1 MDGVSILRELENL
14 ADELD
19 LDIRYE
25 AIDGSGGLCR
35 VGDKRCLILNRSSSL
50 NELVRV
56 LSLALSRFPLE
67 DVFIN
72 PHVRE
77 LLQERAGRS
86 LLKAS

>member
-1 MDGVSILRELENL
+1 MDDVSVLRELENL
-14 ADELD
+14 ADEFNLE
-19 LDIRYE
+19 IRYE
-25 AIDGSGGLCR
+25 TIEGSGGLCR
-35 VGDKRCLILNRSSSL
+35 VGDRRCLILNRSSSP
-50 NELVRV
+50 NQLVRV

-67 DVFIN
+67 DVFVN

>member
-1 MDGVSILRELENL
+1 MDDVSVLRELENL
-14 ADELD
+14 ADEFG

-25 AIDGSGGLCR
+25 TIDGSGGLCR
-35 VGDKRCLILNRSSSL
+35 VGDRRCLILNRSSSL
-50 NELVRV
+50 NEVVRR

>member
-1 MDGVSILRELENL
+1 MDDVSILRELENL

-19 LDIRYE
+19 LEIRYE
-25 AIDGSGGLCR
+25 TIEGSGGLCR
-35 VGDKRCLILNRSSSL
+35 VGDKRCLILNRSSSP
-50 NELVRV
+50 NQLVRV

>member
-1 MDGVSILRELENL
+1 MDDLSILRELENL
-14 ADELD
+14 ADEFD
-19 LDIRYE
+19 VDIRYE
-25 AIDGSGGLCR
+25 TLDGSGGLCR
-35 VGDKRCLILNRSSSL
+35 VGERRCLILNRSSSL

-77 LLQERAGRS
+77 LLQKQGRS
-86 LLKAS
+86 LLKVS